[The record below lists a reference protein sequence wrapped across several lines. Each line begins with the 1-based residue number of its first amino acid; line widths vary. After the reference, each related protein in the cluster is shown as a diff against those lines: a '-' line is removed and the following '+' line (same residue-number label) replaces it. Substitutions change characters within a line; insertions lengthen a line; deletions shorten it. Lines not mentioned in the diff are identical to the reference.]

1 MARFILGAPFK
12 ILTLLKY
19 SFIFR
24 FQSEAKPCEA
34 TLSPPIFT
42 SCSALVT
49 FCLQL
54 RDEVEA
60 KLRYE
65 DREAVADRV
74 NRATCSASCG
84 ASRVFASQRLQ
95 LQSRSEASVNDLL

>member
-1 MARFILGAPFK
+1 MARFILSAPFK

-34 TLSPPIFT
+34 TLLPPIFT
-42 SCSALVT
+42 SRYALVT
-49 FCLQL
+49 RLS
-54 RDEVEA
+54 
-60 KLRYE
+60 YE

-74 NRATCSASCG
+74 NRAICSASCG
-84 ASRVFASQRLQ
+84 ASKVFASQRLQ
-95 LQSRSEASVNDLL
+95 PQSRSEASVNDLL

>member
-1 MARFILGAPFK
+1 M
-12 ILTLLKY
+12 
-19 SFIFR
+19 
-24 FQSEAKPCEA
+24 
-34 TLSPPIFT
+34 
-42 SCSALVT
+42 

-74 NRATCSASCG
+74 NRAICSASCG
-84 ASRVFASQRLQ
+84 ANRVCKVN
-95 LQSRSEASVNDLL
+95 VNDYHNGVLKFRPLIRYVLAKISQILDTICA